1 MVYQLDNEEYTV
13 EITRKAN
20 KNTYIRFK
28 DDKIVVTT
36 SYFVTNRQILKM
48 LDEHQDFLRKNVKKM
63 SKKKENDGKTIIL
76 GEKYDIIIMN
86 NMQEIDYQNKKI
98 YVDSISKCDSLLK
111 KEMQKLFEARL
122 KYNYDLFE
130 ERIKFPSLRIRK
142 MKTRWGVCNRR
153 DTRVTLNSELFK
165 YGIEELDYVIIH
177 ELSHLVFFNHSKD
190 FWDLVSKYCPNYKIV
205 RKKLKE

>member
-130 ERIKFPSLRIRK
+130 EKIKFPSLRIRK

-190 FWDLVSKYCPNYKIV
+190 FWNLVSKYCPNYKIV

>member
-190 FWDLVSKYCPNYKIV
+190 FWNLVYKYCPNYKIV

>member
-13 EITRKAN
+13 EITIKAN

-130 ERIKFPSLRIRK
+130 EKIKFPSLRIRK

-190 FWDLVSKYCPNYKIV
+190 FWNLVSKYCPNYKIV

>member
-190 FWDLVSKYCPNYKIV
+190 FWNLVSKYCPNYKICFMIFF
-205 RKKLKE
+205 L

>member
-28 DDKIVVTT
+28 DDKIIVTT

-63 SKKKENDGKTIIL
+63 SKKKENDGKIIIL

-130 ERIKFPSLRIRK
+130 EKIKFPSLRIRK

-190 FWDLVSKYCPNYKIV
+190 FWNLVSKYCPNYKIV

>member
-1 MVYQLDNEEYTV
+1 MIYQLDNEEYTV

-63 SKKKENDGKTIIL
+63 SKKRENDGKIIIL

-190 FWDLVSKYCPNYKIV
+190 FWNLVSKYCPNYKIV

>member
-28 DDKIVVTT
+28 DDKIIVTT

-130 ERIKFPSLRIRK
+130 EKIKFPSLRIRK

-153 DTRVTLNSELFK
+153 DIRVTLNSELFK

-190 FWDLVSKYCPNYKIV
+190 FWNLVSKYCPNYKIV